1 MYDTL
6 THEDIPVAYRKPVTI
21 SLPPPLL
28 KDVER
33 LAKKQHQTTSELVRE
48 ALRRYLNDTEER
60 AAAWKRARAYG
71 AKKAKVL
78 GLSTEE
84 DIYRLLDELR
94 HGAATPPIAASRR
107 R

>member
-1 MYDTL
+1 M
-6 THEDIPVAYRKPVTI
+6 PVAYRKPVTI

-48 ALRRYLNDTEER
+48 ALRRYLSEAWER

-71 AKKAKVL
+71 AKKAKTL
-78 GLSTEE
+78 GLHTEE
-84 DIYRLLDELR
+84 DVYRLIDELR
-94 HGAATPPIAASRR
+94 HGAATPPAAASRR

>member
-1 MYDTL
+1 
-6 THEDIPVAYRKPVTI
+6 VAYRNPVTI

-48 ALRRYLNDTEER
+48 ALRYYLTDTEER

-71 AKKAKVL
+71 AKKARSL
-78 GLSTEE
+78 GLRTEE
-84 DIYRLLDELR
+84 DVYRLLDELR
-94 HGAATPPIAASRR
+94 HGAAPSPVAASRR